1 MNIEAW
7 PNPLRLLGLTVLLL
21 GLALALQGFLALGA
35 NLSPL
40 PDPKPGATLVTE
52 GVYRHCR
59 HPLYRAVLVCSFGVV
74 IALGSGLHL
83 ILLLLLC
90 VVLVG
95 KARREEKA
103 LLGTLPSYATY
114 REQTPA
120 IVAHCPGL
128 DWRG

>member
-59 HPLYRAVLVCSFGVV
+59 HPLYRAVLVCSLGVV

-83 ILLLLLC
+83 MLLLLLC

-114 REQTPA
+114 REETPA
-120 IVAHCPGL
+120 IVGHCPGL